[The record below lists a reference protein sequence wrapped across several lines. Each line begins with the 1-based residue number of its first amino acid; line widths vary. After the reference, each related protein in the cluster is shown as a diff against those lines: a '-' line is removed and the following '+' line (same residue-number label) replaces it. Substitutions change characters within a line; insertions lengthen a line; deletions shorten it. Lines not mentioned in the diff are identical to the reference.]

1 MADASPAY
9 LRITVVASGIL
20 SLVGVLA
27 AVWVYLKF
35 PHLTV
40 IEHSG
45 RWSDSAES
53 IESYLFSYPA
63 IQVATFVIAAIQLL
77 RWRTVQQRMI
87 EQESVEKTKN
97 PRLQR
102 LDPILLYK
110 ATCLLVILFEVG
122 LLGFGIHS
130 AWAVTT
136 NSI

>member
-1 MADASPAY
+1 MAQASPAY
-9 LRITVVASGIL
+9 LRITVVASGAL

-35 PHLTV
+35 AHPTV
-40 IEHSG
+40 VEHSG

-63 IQVATFVIAAIQLL
+63 LQVATFVIAAVQLL

-87 EQESVEKTKN
+87 ERESVVRTNN

-102 LDPILLYK
+102 LDSILLYK
-110 ATCLLVILFEVG
+110 VTCLLVIFFEVG

-136 NSI
+136 NGI